1 MFGKKSYNKEFYEAG
16 ELAKRWAEQG
26 GFHPHT
32 NEDGEDRY
40 TVQQGLKAAC
50 HGREDTAALVI
61 IQQSVLRRLEQ
72 LRVLAIIGLLL
83 LAYIAQRLS

>member
-1 MFGKKSYNKEFYEAG
+1 MSSYDKEIQKAFD
-16 ELAKRWAEQG
+16 LAKGWAARDG
-26 GFHPHT
+26 IHPSID
-32 NEDGEDRY
+32 EDGQEHYRI
-40 TVQQGLKAAC
+40 QQALKAAC

>member
-1 MFGKKSYNKEFYEAG
+1 MSSYDKEFQKAFD
-16 ELAKRWAEQG
+16 LAKSWAARDG
-26 GFHPHT
+26 IHPFVD
-32 NEDGEDRY
+32 EDGEEHYR
-40 TVQQGLKAAC
+40 VRQALKAAC

-61 IQQSVLRRLEQ
+61 MQHSVLRRLEQ